1 MTAQTGSRILV
12 DARVCAAACSL
23 TVSALKA
30 DRAGAKRLPFVR
42 LGRLVRY
49 DMDRVRA
56 ALAAFEEGGPIT
68 STKGPK

>member
-49 DMDRVRA
+49 DLDRVRV
-56 ALAAFEEGGPIT
+56 ALAAFEEGGPVVLP
-68 STKGPK
+68 KGAK